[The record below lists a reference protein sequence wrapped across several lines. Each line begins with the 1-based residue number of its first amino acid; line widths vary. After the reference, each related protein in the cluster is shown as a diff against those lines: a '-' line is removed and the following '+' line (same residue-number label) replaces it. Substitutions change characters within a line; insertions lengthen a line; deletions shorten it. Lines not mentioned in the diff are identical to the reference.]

1 VISRSSAST
10 AASARR
16 CALAFADAVFAFADA
31 VFAFADAVF
40 AFAVR
45 VQALAAAFTVGVA
58 VIVFPACVAVIVFPA
73 AALAIAAVLATAV
86 LAAATGLRPDVARDR
101 GRRTGP
107 CPGSRSPGRAAPADE
122 RGRRSR

>member
-16 CALAFADAVFAFADA
+16 CALAFADA